1 MTDIT
6 EDNVA
11 YIAHLARLAISPE
24 EQRQYAEKLTELLGL
39 IEQMNQVNTDD
50 VQPLAHPLDTI
61 QRLRPDRVTKP
72 DRRAELRKNAPAVE
86 KDLYLV
92 PKVIEDA

>member
-11 YIAHLARLAISPE
+11 YIAHLARLAISSE
-24 EQRQYAEKLTELLGL
+24 EQRQYAEKLTELLKL
-39 IEQMNQVNTDD
+39 IEQMNQVDTNGIE
-50 VQPLAHPLDTI
+50 PLAHPLDTT
-61 QRLRPDRVTKP
+61 QRLRPDQVTEIDRHEVFQQMAPRV
-72 DRRAELRKNAPAVE
+72 AQG
-86 KDLYLV
+86 LYLV

>member
-1 MTDIT
+1 MTNIT

-39 IEQMNQVNTDD
+39 IEQMNQVDTDD
-50 VQPLAHPLDTI
+50 VKPLAHPLDTT
-61 QRLRPDRVTKP
+61 QRLRPDQVTEP
-72 DRRAELRKNAPAVE
+72 DQHEQLQKNAPAVKE
-86 KDLYLV
+86 ELYLV